1 MTTPLDPGN
10 APPAP
15 RPPRPVVARFAD
27 WSAVVGFWVMLLQWV
42 LLQWIVVGFGI
53 AGAMGRLA
61 FPIDTA
67 EVATWL
73 AVAAAV
79 AWFGVYIWRFTRR
92 CRVVRVVDD
101 GTWIL
106 RNCIGRELGRIAPD
120 TPRRIANYS
129 QRVRSFGPSVRIW
142 TRSYAEIEVAGR
154 TWQTCRSV
162 PKVTARA
169 IEQLQG
175 TLAP

>member
-1 MTTPLDPGN
+1 MTTTLDTGN

-15 RPPRPVVARFAD
+15 RQPVRVVARFAD
-27 WSAVVGFWVMLLQWV
+27 WSAVIGFWVMLLQWV
-42 LLQWIVVGFGI
+42 LLQFVVVGFGI
-53 AGAMGRLA
+53 AGARGSFA
-61 FPIDTA
+61 FPIGTS
-67 EVATWL
+67 EVLTWL

-79 AWFGVYIWRFTRR
+79 AWFGIYIWRFTRR
-92 CRVVRVVDD
+92 CRVVRVAAD

-106 RNCIGRELGRIAPD
+106 RNCIGLELGRIAPD
-120 TPRRIANYS
+120 TPRQMTNFS
-129 QRVRSFGPSVRIW
+129 QKVRSFGPSVRIW

-169 IEQLQG
+169 IEQLRG
-175 TLAP
+175 TLAA